1 MNMPSY
7 IDSLIHTLAE
17 ALPGVFGAIAILVI
31 GWFIA
36 LIFKRIVY
44 RIMLKTD
51 WDERLLGNTIV
62 DTNKFLASLVY
73 YIIMLVVLLVV
84 LEMLGVSYVLDPIKN
99 MLDEFLGFIPN
110 ILAALAIAFI
120 GYIIAKFVSNLVK
133 MAGSVI
139 DRLAKNIGFKETD
152 KLISFIQQI
161 VFIAIFIPL
170 LIQAL
175 NALHLEAITQP
186 ANNLLHRLLDAV
198 PNIIGAILIIT
209 IFALGGKFLTAFLK
223 DLMINLGTDKAA
235 DRLQISTM
243 IGEGQSLSNIIGN
256 VIYFFLV
263 FFGVVSGV
271 EMLGFER
278 ITHSLHNI
286 LNLSGNIL
294 FGLVIMVIG
303 NFISGI
309 VHNSLSKNKDNL
321 YIAGIARMAIIG
333 LFLAISLRTMGI
345 ANSIVDLA
353 FGLIL
358 GALAVTVALSYG
370 LGGREAAGKH
380 MAHILK
386 KFQGGKEKD

>member
-1 MNMPSY
+1 MHLPVY
-7 IDSLIHTLAE
+7 LERPIHMLAE
-17 ALPGVFGAIAILVI
+17 ALPGVFGAIAILII
-31 GWFIA
+31 GWLVA
-36 LIFKRIVY
+36 LLFKKIVY
-44 RIMLKTD
+44 RLMLKTD

-62 DTNKFLASLVY
+62 DTNKFLANLVY
-73 YIIMLVVLLVV
+73 YVLMVIVLLIV
-84 LEMLGVSYVLDPIKN
+84 LEMLGVTYVLDPINN
-99 MLDEFLGFIPN
+99 MLNEFLGFIPN

-120 GYIIAKFVSNLVK
+120 GYVIAKFVSNLVK
-133 MAGSVI
+133 VAGSVI
-139 DRLAKNIGFKETD
+139 DRFAKNIGFKETD
-152 KLISFIQQI
+152 KLINFIQQI
-161 VFIAIFIPL
+161 VFIFIFIPL

-198 PNIIGAILIIT
+198 PNIIGAVLIIT
-209 IFALGGKFLTAFLK
+209 LFAVGGKFLTAFMK
-223 DLMINLGTDKAA
+223 DLLMNLGADKLAEK
-235 DRLQISTM
+235 LQLESM
-243 IGEGQSLSNIIGN
+243 IGEGQSLSKIVAN
-256 VIYFFLV
+256 VTYFFLV

-294 FGLVIMVIG
+294 FGLVILVIG

-309 VHNSLSKNKDNL
+309 IHNSLNKKKENA
-321 YIAGIARMAIIG
+321 YIAGIARIAIIG

-345 ANSIVDLA
+345 ANSIVELA
-353 FGLIL
+353 FGLTL

-380 MAHILK
+380 MDRILK
-386 KFQGGKEKD
+386 KFQNDD